1 MCGFSFRIPFLQK
14 PVHNQK
20 SPLTKKNVI
29 KDVQKNVF
37 SQFGPSGRHVLPL
50 ALTQELT
57 GGSRCR
63 FATEPF
69 WLCPRV
75 KSSKVRTTCCAHSTI
90 QRTKKTIFS
99 LEVTSTRV
107 VVVTAAATVT
117 EEQSLSTMSL
127 YFLFSLLSFHTL
139 WHWPFFVRGF
149 GSFVMGGKP
158 KDFLDLFEKF
168 VLGQK

>member
-37 SQFGPSGRHVLPL
+37 SQLGPSGRHVLPL

-57 GGSRCR
+57 GGSRCH

-69 WLCPRV
+69 WRCPRV
-75 KSSKVRTTCCAHSTI
+75 KSSKVRTTCCAHSSI
-90 QRTKKTIFS
+90 QRRKKTIFS

-107 VVVTAAATVT
+107 AAVADVT

-127 YFLFSLLSFHTL
+127 YTSFFLCSLCAHTVASAL
-139 WHWPFFVRGF
+139 FVHVF
-149 GSFVMGGKP
+149 GSFVT
-158 KDFLDLFEKF
+158 
-168 VLGQK
+168 

>member
-1 MCGFSFRIPFLQK
+1 M
-14 PVHNQK
+14 
-20 SPLTKKNVI
+20 
-29 KDVQKNVF
+29 F
-37 SQFGPSGRHVLPL
+37 SQLGPSGRHVLPL

-57 GGSRCR
+57 GGSRCH

-69 WLCPRV
+69 WRCPRV

-107 VVVTAAATVT
+107 AVAVT

-139 WHWPFFVRGF
+139 WHWPFFVQVF
-149 GSFVMGGKP
+149 GSFVRGKGGMLNMYFAKL
-158 KDFLDLFEKF
+158 KRATRISEFMNCNL
-168 VLGQK
+168 